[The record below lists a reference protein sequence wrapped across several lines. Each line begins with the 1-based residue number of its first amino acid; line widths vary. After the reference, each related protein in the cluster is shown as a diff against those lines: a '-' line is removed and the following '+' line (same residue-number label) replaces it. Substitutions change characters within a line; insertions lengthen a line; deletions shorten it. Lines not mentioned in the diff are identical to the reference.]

1 MTAVWD
7 YSQAPNMT
15 ALMVALVLADHADH
29 DGEVHMTLAAVAQ
42 QARVSRT
49 TVYESIRTLKFLGEL
64 VTVEQGGSG
73 PGTANIYRLTVVDNL
88 PVRVREPNPSNGSK
102 RVQKGFSLLNTKPNS
117 LTTNKAPASVPEPE
131 PLPPPVDKAKLAAN
145 MADIRARLPKGK
157 RRR

>member
-29 DGEVHMTLAAVAQ
+29 DGEVHMTLAAVAH

-64 VTVEQGGSG
+64 VTVRQADGR
-73 PGTANIYRLTVVDNL
+73 PGNANIYRLTVVDNL
-88 PVRVREPNPSNGSK
+88 PVRVRHPNPSTGSE
-102 RVQKGFSLLNTKPNS
+102 RVQNGFSLLNTKPNS
-117 LTTNKAPASVPEPE
+117 LTTNNAPRPVSEPE

-145 MADIRARLPKGK
+145 LADIRARLPKGK